1 VSHRGLASRRV
12 LLAAAAVAVAGSVNA
27 QSKTSAADPAELIA
41 LMERYAGA
49 LRTNN
54 VDALAALYTADG
66 VFMRENQPAVS
77 GRQAVRAAYRQV
89 FAALKLDLRF
99 EVQEVEAA
107 GDMAWLRGVSKG
119 RIRTLAT
126 GVEAN
131 ESFNE
136 LIVLRRDAGT
146 WKIRCYLY
154 ASSKPGAGTPQ

>member
-12 LLAAAAVAVAGSVNA
+12 LLAAAAVAVAGSAHA

-49 LRTNN
+49 LRSNN

-119 RIRTLAT
+119 RVRTLAT
-126 GVEAN
+126 GVETN

-154 ASSKPGAGTPQ
+154 ASNKPGAGTPQ